1 MNALDFLK
9 APDAGGIRPLYAVF
23 GDEAY
28 LRREAIHAIA
38 RLALGDAE
46 DAELSVGKVPGS
58 SATLAA
64 VFDEVR
70 TLPFLAPRR
79 VVVVEDADPFVTA
92 HRRELEDYAA
102 RPVMSG
108 TLILSTKLWPSTT
121 KLAKAVDK
129 SGLAIECKAPA
140 EKVLPAFLIALAKD
154 KHGAKLSA
162 DAASLLVELIGAEVG
177 LLAAEVQKLAN
188 SGANGAAIGREAVER
203 LVSAHRVRKIWE
215 VIEAATTGQG
225 GPALEELDR
234 LLADGEHPVGLL
246 AAVGKSLGDVHHVG
260 QLRRAKRDLRSACA
274 EAGVSSWFADRIGR
288 QHTHL
293 GPDRVDKLPAML
305 LRADLDL
312 KGTSTLT
319 PRAVF
324 ERLLV
329 ELARPRR
336 D

>member
-1 MNALDFLK
+1 MNALDFLRSP
-9 APDAGGIRPLYAVF
+9 ATGGIRPIYAVF

-28 LRREAIHAIA
+28 LRRESLHAIA
-38 RLALGDAE
+38 RLGLGDE
-46 DAELSVGKVPGS
+46 DDAESSVGKFPGA
-58 SATLAA
+58 SASLAA

-102 RPVMSG
+102 RPVTSG
-108 TLILSTKLWPSTT
+108 TLVLSTKLWPSTT

-140 EKVLPAFLIALAKD
+140 EKMLPPFLIALAKD
-154 KHGAKLSA
+154 KHAVKLSA
-162 DAASLLVELIGAEVG
+162 DAAALLVELIGAEVG
-177 LLAAEVQKLAN
+177 LLAAEVEKLAM
-188 SGANGAAIGREAVER
+188 SGSPGASIGREAVER
-203 LVSAHRVRKIWE
+203 LVTAHRVRKIWE
-215 VIEAATTGQG
+215 VIEAATTGRG
-225 GPALEELDR
+225 GAALEELDR

-293 GPDRVDKLPAML
+293 GPSRVDKLPAML
-305 LRADLDL
+305 LKADLDL
-312 KGTSTLT
+312 KGNSSMS